1 MITLSQTQV
10 AYQAALQSTTT
21 IMSKSLMDYL

>member
-1 MITLSQTQV
+1 MDVDMSQAMVNLSQTQV

-21 IMSKSLMDYL
+21 S